1 MECEHHNLEED
12 FKEYR
17 LALIAAAAIK
27 ISSKKEST
35 WKSNLK
41 PLVISPESPPEAF
54 PTTAPNTSI
63 AKATETITETPSPIS
78 KQSDY
83 KEQLLRTV
91 RDFEISDRRKR
102 RLRSY
107 KATIRGAI
115 IKFPFYCGDC
125 KQRYYLLNESLDK
138 TLIYLLML
146 KHGTTSRG
154 SSFRTYHNK
163 SGKQYAANL
172 QALEWL
178 VEELNKD

>member
-1 MECEHHNLEED
+1 MEYNHHLEED

-27 ISSKKEST
+27 IRNKIEST
-35 WKSNLK
+35 WGPHKEPLAIPLK
-41 PLVISPESPPEAF
+41 PPPKTPLEAI
-54 PTTAPNTSI
+54 PSI
-63 AKATETITETPSPIS
+63 PIS

-83 KEQLLRTV
+83 KENLLRTV
-91 RDFEISDRRKR
+91 REIDRSNRRKR

-107 KATIRGAI
+107 KAIIKGAT

-146 KHGTTSRG
+146 QHGATSRG
-154 SSFRTYHNK
+154 SSFRAYHNRN
-163 SGKQYAANL
+163 GKQYVANL

-178 VEELNKD
+178 AEELNKD

>member
-1 MECEHHNLEED
+1 MEYDHHLEED

-27 ISSKKEST
+27 IRNKIEST
-35 WKSNLK
+35 WRPHRD
-41 PLVISPESPPEAF
+41 PLATPLESPPKALLEVIPST
-54 PTTAPNTSI
+54 PT
-63 AKATETITETPSPIS
+63 AKATEVIRGSCRPIS
-78 KQSDY
+78 KQGDY
-83 KEQLLRTV
+83 KEHLLRTV
-91 RDFEISDRRKR
+91 REIDRSNRRKR

-107 KATIRGAI
+107 KAIIKGAT

-146 KHGTTSRG
+146 QHGATSRG
-154 SSFRTYHNK
+154 SSFRAYHNRN
-163 SGKQYAANL
+163 GKQYVANL

-178 VEELNKD
+178 AEELNKD

>member
-1 MECEHHNLEED
+1 MEREHHYLEED

-17 LALIAAAAIK
+17 LALIAAAANK
-27 ISSKKEST
+27 IRNKREST
-35 WKSNLK
+35 WRPSKE
-41 PLVISPESPPEAF
+41 PLTIPLESPPKPLPEE
-54 PTTAPNTSI
+54 TPNTSI
-63 AKATETITETPSPIS
+63 AKATETITGTPSPIS

-91 RDFEISDRRKR
+91 RDIEKSNIRKR
-102 RLRSY
+102 RLRPY

-125 KQRYYLLNESLDK
+125 EQRCYLLNESLDK

-154 SSFRTYHNK
+154 SSFKTYHNRN
-163 SGKQYAANL
+163 GKQYVANL

>member
-1 MECEHHNLEED
+1 MEYNHHLEED

-27 ISSKKEST
+27 IRNKIEST
-35 WKSNLK
+35 WGPLKEPLAIPLK
-41 PLVISPESPPEAF
+41 PPPKTPLEAI
-54 PTTAPNTSI
+54 PSI
-63 AKATETITETPSPIS
+63 PIS

-83 KEQLLRTV
+83 KENLLRTV
-91 RDFEISDRRKR
+91 REIDRSNRRKR

-107 KATIRGAI
+107 KAIIKGAT

-146 KHGTTSRG
+146 QHGATSRG
-154 SSFRTYHNK
+154 SSFRAYHNRN
-163 SGKQYAANL
+163 GKQYVANL

-178 VEELNKD
+178 AEELNKD

>member
-1 MECEHHNLEED
+1 MEYYHHYLGED

-27 ISSKKEST
+27 IRNKREST
-35 WKSNLK
+35 WRPYKD
-41 PLVISPESPPEAF
+41 PLSIPLESLPKAPLEAI
-54 PTTAPNTSI
+54 PSIPI
-63 AKATETITETPSPIS
+63 AKVTEVTREPCRPIS

-83 KEQLLRTV
+83 KEHLLRKV
-91 RDFEISDRRKR
+91 REIDRSNRRKR

-107 KATIRGAI
+107 KATIKGAT

-138 TLIYLLML
+138 TLIYLLAL
-146 KHGTTSRG
+146 HHRATSRG
-154 SSFRTYHNK
+154 SSFRTYHNRN
-163 SGKQYAANL
+163 GKQYVANL

>member
-1 MECEHHNLEED
+1 MEYDHHLEED

-17 LALIAAAAIK
+17 LALIAAAANK
-27 ISSKKEST
+27 IRNKREST
-35 WKSNLK
+35 WRPHKE
-41 PLVISPESPPEAF
+41 PLSIPLESPPKTLLETIPSI
-54 PTTAPNTSI
+54 PT
-63 AKATETITETPSPIS
+63 AKATEVIRGPYRPIS

-138 TLIYLLML
+138 TLIYLLVL
-146 KHGTTSRG
+146 HHGTTSRG
-154 SSFRTYHNK
+154 SSFRTYHNRN
-163 SGKQYAANL
+163 GKQYVANL